1 MKYPVREERF
11 DFATGKVGMV
21 DVDIVEDMK
30 QDIVSML
37 AMVTQC
43 DTSVEIN
50 RKDMSR
56 EVAGTEHWIAYGE
69 FSSGEAAGMV
79 SFSWTVKKKD
89 PQFYDVNSVAFDMNS
104 LGLHRVLYRS
114 KDELLLAFEREF
126 KLFLNS
132 MQIIPRRFPDITCR
146 IEEMSQLVTESKKKE
161 RADELKKEIFH
172 MLGEMTTKE
181 LGEIYGRQLG
191 R

>member
-43 DTSVEIN
+43 ETSVEIN
-50 RKDMSR
+50 RKDLSR
-56 EVAGTEHWIAYGE
+56 EVAGVEHWIAYGE

-79 SFSWTVKKKD
+79 SFSWTIKKKD
-89 PQFYDVNSVAFDMNS
+89 PQYYDVNSVAFDLNQ
-104 LGLHRVLYRS
+104 LGLHRVLYRT
-114 KDELLLAFEREF
+114 KEELLAAFEREF
-126 KLFLNS
+126 KLFLDS
-132 MQIIPRRFPDITCR
+132 MQLIPKRFPDIMCR
-146 IEEMSQLVTESKKKE
+146 IEELCSIARPEKME
-161 RADELKKEIFH
+161 RAETLKAETFH
-172 MLGEMTTKE
+172 LLGELTSKE
-181 LGEIYGRQLG
+181 MLQNYANSTR

>member
-21 DVDIVEDMK
+21 DVDIVEDVK

-43 DTSVEIN
+43 ETSVTID
-50 RKDMSR
+50 RKDLSR
-56 EVAGTEHWIAYGE
+56 EVAGVEHWIAYGE

-79 SFSWTVKKKD
+79 SFSWTVKKND
-89 PQFYDVNSVAFDMNS
+89 PQYYDVNSVAFDLNK

-114 KDELLLAFEREF
+114 KEDLLAAFEREF
-126 KLFLNS
+126 KLFLSS

-172 MLGEMTTKE
+172 MLGELTTKE
-181 LGEIYGRQLG
+181 IGELYGKQLG

>member
-11 DFATGKVGMV
+11 DFAAGKVGMV
-21 DVDIVEDMK
+21 DVDIVEDVR

-37 AMVTQC
+37 ALVTQC
-43 DTSVEIN
+43 ETSVTID
-50 RKDMSR
+50 RKDLSR
-56 EVAGTEHWIAYGE
+56 EVAGVEHWIAYGE

-79 SFSWTVKKKD
+79 SFSWTVKKND
-89 PQFYDVNSVAFDMNS
+89 PQYYDVNSVAFDLNK

-114 KDELLLAFEREF
+114 KEDLLAAFEREF
-126 KLFLNS
+126 KLFLSS

-172 MLGEMTTKE
+172 MLGELTTKE
-181 LGEIYGRQLG
+181 IGELYGKQLG